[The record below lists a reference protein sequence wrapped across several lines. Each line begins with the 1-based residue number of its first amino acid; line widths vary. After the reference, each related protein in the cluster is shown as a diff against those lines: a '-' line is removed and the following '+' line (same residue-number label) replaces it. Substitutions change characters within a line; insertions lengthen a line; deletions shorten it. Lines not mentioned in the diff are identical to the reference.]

1 MKNKFLTL
9 GFPAILLI
17 IASFY
22 ITSQFIQPA
31 PKKEL
36 VIVTGSKTGNY
47 YTTALAY
54 QALLQEEGIKVT
66 ILNSAGS
73 VENLSLLKEKKAD
86 IAFVQNGIAGNK
98 HNVELLASLYY
109 EPLWIFYKNDNY
121 TMDYVIQL
129 IGKTIAIGKSQS
141 GTEHLSRMILQDN
154 GITSKNTNI
163 INLSTTQA
171 KEKLIQGEID
181 GLFIVSSA
189 QSSIIKALLEEP
201 TINLLSIKRSK
212 AYSQKYSFLESL
224 NLYEGTIDLYKNL
237 PDEDI
242 RLLATTANL
251 VANGDVPEELIRIL
265 MKKVQFIHS
274 SKTLFSQDNQFP
286 NTSNTNLVINEE
298 ALKYLKNGDSFLEKI
313 FPYWIASNI
322 DRLKILLIPIL
333 TLMFPLFKGV
343 LPLYQWTMRSKI
355 YRWYDQVNEIDQH
368 IPTMSQKEQLQ
379 TIKDLEALKLEI
391 QKETKVPLSFMGE
404 YYNLIMHIDM
414 ICKKLEK
421 LQTAS

>member
-22 ITSQFIQPA
+22 VTSQFIQPA

-36 VIVTGSKTGNY
+36 VIATGSKTGNY

-154 GITSKNTNI
+154 GITPQNTNI

-171 KEKLIQGEID
+171 KEKLIQGKID
-181 GLFIVSSA
+181 GLFIVSST

-201 TINLLSIKRSK
+201 SINLLSIKRSK

-251 VANGDVPEELIRIL
+251 VVNSDVPEELIRIL

-298 ALKYLKNGDSFLEKI
+298 ALKYLKDGDSFLEKI

-368 IPTMSQKEQLQ
+368 IPTMSKEKQLQ
-379 TIKDLEALKLEI
+379 TIKDLEELKLEI

-421 LQTAS
+421 L

>member
-22 ITSQFIQPA
+22 VTSQFIQPA

-36 VIVTGSKTGNY
+36 VIATGSQTGNY

-86 IAFVQNGIAGNK
+86 IAFVQNGIAGNE

-201 TINLLSIKRSK
+201 SINLLSIKRSK

-251 VANGDVPEELIRIL
+251 VANSDVPEELIRIL

-368 IPTMSQKEQLQ
+368 IPSMSKEEQLQ
-379 TIKDLEALKLEI
+379 TIKDLEELKLEI

>member
-22 ITSQFIQPA
+22 VTSQFIQPA

-36 VIVTGSKTGNY
+36 VIATGSQTGNY

-251 VANGDVPEELIRIL
+251 VANSDVPEELIRIL

-368 IPTMSQKEQLQ
+368 IPSMSKEEQLQ

>member
-22 ITSQFIQPA
+22 VTSQFIQPA

-36 VIVTGSKTGNY
+36 VIATGSKNGNY

-54 QALLQEEGIKVT
+54 QALLKEEGIEVK

-86 IAFVQNGIAGNK
+86 IAFVQNGIAGNE
-98 HNVELLASLYY
+98 HNVELLASVYY
-109 EPLWIFYKNDNY
+109 EPLWIFYKNDSY

-129 IGKTIAIGKSQS
+129 IGKTIAVGQQKS
-141 GTEHLSRMILQDN
+141 GTDHLSQMILKDN
-154 GITSKNTNI
+154 GITKENSTIVNM
-163 INLSTTQA
+163 STTQG
-171 KEKLIQGEID
+171 KEKLIKGEID
-181 GLFIVSSA
+181 ALFAVSA
-189 QSSIIKALLEEP
+189 ASSSVIQELLENP
-201 TINLLSIKRSK
+201 SVNVLSIKRAK
-212 AYSQKYSFLESL
+212 AYSRKYSFLEAL
-224 NLYEGTIDLYKNL
+224 TLYEGTIDLYKNL
-237 PDEDI
+237 PDEDVS
-242 RLLATTANL
+242 LLATTADL
-251 VANGDVPEELIRIL
+251 VANQGVPEELIRIL

-274 SKTLFSQDNQFP
+274 QKTLFAQDNHFP
-286 NTSNTNLVINEE
+286 NTSNTNLIINEE
-298 ALKYLKNGDSFLEKI
+298 ATKYLKNGDSFLEKI

-355 YRWYDQVNEIDQH
+355 YRWYDQVNEIDQQ
-368 IPTMSQKEQLQ
+368 IPTMNQEERLQ
-379 TIKDLEALKLEI
+379 TLQDLDQLKIDI
-391 QKETKVPLSFMGE
+391 QTVTKVPLSFMGE

-414 ICKKLEK
+414 IRNKLEK
-421 LQTAS
+421 SQTAS

>member
-22 ITSQFIQPA
+22 VTSQFIQPA

-36 VIVTGSKTGNY
+36 VIATGSQTGNY

-86 IAFVQNGIAGNK
+86 IAFVQNGIAGNE

-251 VANGDVPEELIRIL
+251 VANSDVPEELIRIL

-368 IPTMSQKEQLQ
+368 IPTMSQEEQLQ